1 MSLQLDQD
9 AVYLLPNAFG
19 EGYAIL
25 RASEDADGWR
35 LTEYHGLDGI
45 AAPMAERATLPPE
58 QQLCF
63 RVGPQGE
70 LIEQGADRVEHAPR
84 FTIADLNLLGRLRDG
99 VLVQPN
105 EGL

>member
-1 MSLQLDQD
+1 MSMQLDHD

-25 RASEDADGWR
+25 RASEEADGWR
-35 LTEYHGLDGI
+35 LTEYHGLDGV
-45 AAPMAERATLPPE
+45 AAPMAERAALAPE
-58 QQLCF
+58 QQLRF
-63 RVGPQGE
+63 RVGPDGA
-70 LIEQGADRVEHAPR
+70 LIEQGADRVEHATR